1 LQTKESCLDVF
12 AGSKS
17 SAFTHIWICKFPSG
31 YTIGGNGNGIHQRRD
46 MHNEQIRAHFAKV
59 FAHFWNILWLVAG
72 CALAAF
78 AIKIFFIPNNLID
91 GGTVGLAMILSRLIG
106 VQWLPVLIVFF
117 TLPFVVFAS
126 KVIGRMFVIST
137 IIAVSA
143 FAACLFIIPHLF
155 HTPFYGDAIEVVVIG
170 GGILGVGI
178 GIIIRCGG
186 CLDGTEILGLI
197 ANRRWGFT
205 VGQIVFFCN
214 IIVFSTAG
222 LVFQAW
228 HPPLMSLITYIVVA
242 RVLDFVLVGLDE
254 TKSVLVISSKY
265 KDIEKAVMHELGIGL
280 TVMYGRGGFS
290 GESREILYIITE
302 RLRLTELKELIYSID
317 PMAFIAIE
325 SLHEVS
331 SGRNRGKAFRKKK
344 PSKRR
349 LLFQSE

>member
-1 LQTKESCLDVF
+1 MHKDQ
-12 AGSKS
+12 
-17 SAFTHIWICKFPSG
+17 
-31 YTIGGNGNGIHQRRD
+31 IHD
-46 MHNEQIRAHFAKV
+46 HLARAISHLF
-59 FAHFWNILWLVAG
+59 NILRLIIG

-91 GGTVGLAMILSRLIG
+91 GGTVGLAMILGRLVGI
-106 VQWLPVLIVFF
+106 QWLPAFIILF
-117 TLPFVVFAS
+117 TIPFVIFAS
-126 KVIGRMFVIST
+126 KVIGRLFVANT
-137 IIAVSA
+137 IIAIA
-143 FAACLFIIPHLF
+143 FFAAFLFLLPHLF
-155 HTPFYGDAIEVVVIG
+155 HTPFHGEAIEVVVIG

-178 GIIIRCGG
+178 GIIIRGGG

-222 LVFQAW
+222 VVFEDW

-254 TKSVLVISSKY
+254 TKSVLVISSKFQE
-265 KDIEKAVMHELGIGL
+265 IEKAVMHELGIGL

-290 GESREILYIITE
+290 GESRELLYIITE
-302 RLRLTELKELIYSID
+302 RLRLAELKDLIYSID

-331 SGRNRGKAFRKKK
+331 SGNKRGKAFRRKRASKK
-344 PSKRR
+344 S
-349 LLFQSE
+349 LLFQIE